1 MALLAYRCG
10 MVGGVGVGKGV
21 VVGIEAAGGLEGR
34 HGCFDFVCFLFSVF
48 SLYVEFMYL
57 HMVGRLLALTVHT
70 NNMMYV
76 SFCSLRRLVCDLS

>member
-21 VVGIEAAGGLEGR
+21 VVGIEAAGGLEGW
-34 HGCFDFVCFLFSVF
+34 HGCFDFVGFLFSVF

-57 HMVGRLLALTVHT
+57 QLTHIWLAG
-70 NNMMYV
+70 
-76 SFCSLRRLVCDLS
+76 CWP